1 MSSAKV
7 DSDERTT
14 VEASDAAALVLRAVF
29 TLARRMRHDRPDW
42 AMPLSRLVVLATLQ
56 REGPMSATQLAERE
70 RLKPQS
76 LSRIIAALEQE
87 ELIARRV
94 DESDK
99 RSFILE
105 ITPAGRRGLQRDM
118 EARRLWF
125 DQTMTRVLT
134 EDERRR
140 LVEAADLLMRVASF
154 REEIA
159 DGATDIWSETAQHR
173 T

>member
-1 MSSAKV
+1 MSSPKV
-7 DSDERTT
+7 NSGHRAI
-14 VEASDAAALVLRAVF
+14 VEASGAAALVLRAVF
-29 TLARRMRHDRPDW
+29 TLARRMRHERPDW

-76 LSRIIAALEQE
+76 LSRIIAALEQD

-105 ITPAGRRGLQRDM
+105 ITPAGQLALQRDM

-125 DQTMTRVLT
+125 DETMTRVLT
-134 EDERRR
+134 EDECRR
-140 LVEAADLLMRVASF
+140 LVEAADLLMRVASG
-154 REEIA
+154 REGDA
-159 DGATDIWSETAQHR
+159 SGSMDVWSDGGQR
-173 T
+173 RR